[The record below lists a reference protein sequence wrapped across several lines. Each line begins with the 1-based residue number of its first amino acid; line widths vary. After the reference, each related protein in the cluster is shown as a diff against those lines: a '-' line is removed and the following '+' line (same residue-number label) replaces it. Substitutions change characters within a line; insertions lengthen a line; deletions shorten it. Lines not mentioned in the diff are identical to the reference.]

1 MSDRIDL
8 DEYEGQ
14 VTPLMWLSNV
24 TYMASNVAASV
35 HYGLKYLDKMVDR
48 QIAYR
53 AAQDS
58 FRVEAAKQIE
68 SLTNGE

>member
-8 DEYEGQ
+8 EEYEGK
-14 VTPLMWLSNV
+14 VTPLMWVSNV
-24 TYMASNVAASV
+24 TYMASMMAASL

-48 QIAYR
+48 QIAYK
-53 AAQDS
+53 ASQDS